1 MKAPT
6 TAATASSTPIT
17 YLFAASHDCEGSS
30 PALNTNSGEEIS
42 GSLDPVS
49 GTGPLKVGVA
59 TVACSAPTFDSRT
72 FAAGDART
80 SVEGATSAD
89 SRRIDV
95 TEVLAATGT
104 GTAIALFSGLDPAA
118 VPGTAA
124 AAIAGAGTA
133 AGRAGCPAFCPRHV

>member
-1 MKAPT
+1 M
-6 TAATASSTPIT
+6 

-30 PALNTNSGEEIS
+30 PALNTNSGAAIS

-49 GTGPLKVGVA
+49 GTGPLKIGIA

-72 FAAGDART
+72 FAAGATKT

-89 SRRIDV
+89 SCRINV

-104 GTAIALFSGLDPAA
+104 GTAITLFSGLDPAA
-118 VPGTAA
+118 VPGTAGA
-124 AAIAGAGTA
+124 ATA
-133 AGRAGCPAFCPRHV
+133 